1 MSDALSFYRGLVDV
15 TWAAPCGMIT
25 LRGDIAVIGAAA
37 AKATG
42 ATAPGQRQITCGK
55 NGQIAWMSPDELLVV
70 APDAAPLL
78 SKLDKALAN
87 EFALVA
93 DVSDARAVFTIN
105 GAQARDVL
113 AKIAPVDFADFPPGT
128 IRRTRAAQVA
138 AAIWCDAPDRFT
150 LVCFRS
156 VGQYMWDLL
165 RTVAQPGGEVGL
177 YRA

>member
-1 MSDALSFYRGLVDV
+1 MSDAQGFYRGLVDV
-15 TWAAPCGMIT
+15 TWQGPRGMIT
-25 LRGDIAVIGAAA
+25 LRGDMALIGAAA

-42 ATAPGQRQITCGK
+42 ADAPGQRQISGGK
-55 NGQIAWMSPDELLVV
+55 AGHVAWMSPDELLIV
-70 APDAAPLL
+70 APDAAPLVA
-78 SKLDKALAN
+78 KLDKALAG

-93 DVSDARAVFTIN
+93 DVSDARAVFTIK

-113 AKIAPVDFADFPPGT
+113 AKIAPVDFADFTPGT

-138 AAIWCDAPDRFT
+138 AAIWCDAPDSFT